1 MCFFLWLYET
11 MPRTAYEKGV
21 CMGYPYFNP
30 PGTQKVNTI
39 EQGHYF
45 VPTAGIEPESVKEEE
60 NIRWVKIKRAVKI
73 VAIVLGAIV
82 FVIGG
87 CWAVVSTL

>member
-1 MCFFLWLYET
+1 
-11 MPRTAYEKGV
+11 
-21 CMGYPYFNP
+21 MGYPYFNP
-30 PGTQKVNTI
+30 PGTQKMNTI

-45 VPTAGIEPESVKEEE
+45 VPTAGVEPDSVKEVE

-73 VAIVLGAIV
+73 VAIVLGAVV

-87 CWAVVSTL
+87 YWAIMNAL